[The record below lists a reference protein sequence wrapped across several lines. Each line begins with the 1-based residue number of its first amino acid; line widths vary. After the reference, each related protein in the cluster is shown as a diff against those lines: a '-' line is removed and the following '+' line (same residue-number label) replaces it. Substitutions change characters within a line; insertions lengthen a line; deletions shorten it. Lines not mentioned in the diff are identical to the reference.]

1 MQPVVNVIYFSFFF
15 LSTIASIT
23 ATAVMFT
30 ISRTEASQSVKWI
43 GLFNPICIGHL
54 DDNNSRIMADIMMTE
69 AKEQGAGVIVT
80 SIGKHMDLPYEH
92 VFKL

>member
-1 MQPVVNVIYFSFFF
+1 MVNVIYFSFFF

-43 GLFNPICIGHL
+43 GFVQSHL
-54 DDNNSRIMADIMMTE
+54 YRADYLSFTHRLNE
-69 AKEQGAGVIVT
+69 LVG
-80 SIGKHMDLPYEH
+80 SIGGT
-92 VFKL
+92 